1 MLCNGFLKVLCKGF
15 LKVLCKGFL
24 KVLCKGLEIGGRGED
39 LRDSDA

>member
-1 MLCNGFLKVLCKGF
+1 MCNGFLKVLCKGF